1 MEQLQ
6 LLDDWKLSN
15 PMKETRK
22 SSLKQEILE
31 LQKQLEDQFLVRN
44 ALEKAA
50 VGYWKTLPSHYH
62 HRHHHVSHDDVFI
75 PSPAKELIKEIS
87 ALELEVVYL
96 ERYLVSLY
104 KQRCC
109 CSSEAESPES
119 LKTKQVS
126 QTRNNAEAGTKEL
139 PQAGNLLQFSSSSS
153 SIRRCYSSLS
163 HRFNTGAAISRALDS
178 HHSLPLS
185 LFEGGG
191 GGGGD
196 GMEISPN
203 WVSEEMVKCISSI
216 YCELAQPSS
225 RLGAEGSSCSYQL
238 REVGWMS
245 IDVHK
250 IQHVQHKIQ
259 HYRSLVSKL
268 ERVEPAE
275 MKHGEKLAFWI
286 NVHNSLVMH
295 SYLEYGIPRN
305 HIRRTSLV
313 LKAAYNVGGRT
324 VSVDMIQTSILR
336 CNLPRPAQQWLRVLL
351 YPTRKLKNGDAKRPY
366 SITTPEPCLYFAL
379 CTGNH
384 SDPPLRVYGPETV
397 FEDLEAAKQDY
408 IQTSLT
414 LHKQRNKVMLPKLVD
429 CFAKES
435 RLCPAALTE
444 TELDH
449 LLPASVMN
457 SIRRRMHNK
466 PICWVPHNFNFRYL
480 ISRESMGD
488 PVQPISF

>member
-1 MEQLQ
+1 M
-6 LLDDWKLSN
+6 
-15 PMKETRK
+15 
-22 SSLKQEILE
+22 E

-44 ALEKAA
+44 ALE
-50 VGYWKTLPSHYH
+50 
-62 HRHHHVSHDDVFI
+62 
-75 PSPAKELIKEIS
+75 KELIKEIS

-139 PQAGNLLQFSSSSS
+139 PQAGS

-185 LFEGGG
+185 LFE
-191 GGGGD
+191 
-196 GMEISPN
+196 
-203 WVSEEMVKCISSI
+203 
-216 YCELAQPSS
+216 
-225 RLGAEGSSCSYQL
+225 
-238 REVGWMS
+238 
-245 IDVHK
+245 
-250 IQHVQHKIQ
+250 
-259 HYRSLVSKL
+259 
-268 ERVEPAE
+268 
-275 MKHGEKLAFWI
+275 
-286 NVHNSLVMH
+286 